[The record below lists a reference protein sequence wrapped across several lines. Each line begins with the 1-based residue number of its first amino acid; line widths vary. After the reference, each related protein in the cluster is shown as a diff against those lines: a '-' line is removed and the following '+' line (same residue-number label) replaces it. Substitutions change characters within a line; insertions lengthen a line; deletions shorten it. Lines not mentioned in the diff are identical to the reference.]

1 MGESGEN
8 SIAWITT
15 FRELLEEQNI
25 SWAFWPY
32 KKFSADSCIRTITPP
47 VHWQDMVNYIEGNRA
62 NLVEVAKN
70 RPPFSKIKESFTD
83 FINKIR
89 FSANTPNPNYIKA
102 LGLKA

>member
-15 FRELLEEQNI
+15 FRQLLENNDV

-47 VHWQDMVNYIEGNRA
+47 SYWGEMVAYIEGNRK
-62 NLVEVAKN
+62 NLDEVAKN
-70 RPPFSKIKESFTD
+70 RPDFWKI
-83 FINKIR
+83 N
-89 FSANTPNPNYIKA
+89 
-102 LGLKA
+102 